1 MDSDARIQIDVPL
14 GTPFVEIEN
23 SIIRQAI
30 VLCEGNKHRAARR
43 LDLGI
48 GKVNRALKK
57 IGRLANSQTH
67 PHDVQ
72 GVGPRTGAGAGV
84 DVSSPPPLG
93 GQQESK

>member
-14 GTPFVEIEN
+14 GTPFVEIET

-57 IGRLANSQTH
+57 IGRLANASH
-67 PHDVQ
+67 P
-72 GVGPRTGAGAGV
+72 TGAG
-84 DVSSPPPLG
+84 DPRDPLPLG
-93 GQQESK
+93 GQQERKVKG